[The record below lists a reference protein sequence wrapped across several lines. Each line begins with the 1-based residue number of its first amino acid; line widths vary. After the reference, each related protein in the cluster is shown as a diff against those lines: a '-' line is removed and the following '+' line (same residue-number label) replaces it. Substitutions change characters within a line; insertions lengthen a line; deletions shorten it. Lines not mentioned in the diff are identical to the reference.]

1 MSSSMKTRRKSV
13 VISLVLGLGIAA
25 CTGKLDTGLEN
36 LSDAGQGGSAGG
48 LGTGGIGTSGLIGGT
63 GGSPTGGIGTGGI
76 VDSSTGGS
84 FTGGIIESGGMGGNS
99 MGGTSGCIDV
109 CALYG
114 PACCIGSGACIQ
126 PGGSCVVDVLSAF
139 FTPPYEY
146 PDLEKKIASV
156 PQDVLVSF
164 TDTDIAW
171 AAADP
176 APTARIEMHM
186 SSQASSLYGT
196 ALDNVRDG
204 HPFRVSC
211 GGQSLFVGVTYIIDG
226 QAAINTPVLAVARD
240 ANNLVV
246 LRLGA
251 WEGSWYTASL
261 AGPSGARERIDR
273 PELRT
278 VFCQRG
284 ALWEL
289 NGGRVPYNHRPSDA
303 QCMQTAPAG
312 SCSCT
317 VGCSSPQFTCT
328 SDSACGGTDAGA
340 NGRCINQGG
349 PAGCFCT
356 YDSCDGDIDC
366 PSGQTCG
373 CHGSPYTYG
382 VGNTCVPGNCR
393 VDADCGTG
401 GYCSPSPA
409 MPCDMTGWDYCQ
421 DIGYYCHTPNDR
433 CINDSDCGAGPGLGC
448 VYSASDGE
456 WECLAYA
463 FPL

>member
-1 MSSSMKTRRKSV
+1 MKTRRKSV

-328 SDSACGGTDAGA
+328 SDSACGGTERPDLWLPRIPLYLRRGQHVRARQLSRRRRLRDRRVLLAIAGHA
-340 NGRCINQGG
+340 VRHDRLGLLPRHRLLLPHAERPVHQRQRLRGR
-349 PAGCFCT
+349 P
-356 YDSCDGDIDC
+356 
-366 PSGQTCG
+366 
-373 CHGSPYTYG
+373 
-382 VGNTCVPGNCR
+382 
-393 VDADCGTG
+393 
-401 GYCSPSPA
+401 
-409 MPCDMTGWDYCQ
+409 
-421 DIGYYCHTPNDR
+421 
-433 CINDSDCGAGPGLGC
+433 GPGLRVLRVGWRVGMSRVRVPIVSRAVVLGWRSGC
-448 VYSASDGE
+448 ASSTRSKIWRSG
-456 WECLAYA
+456 LTG
-463 FPL
+463 